1 MVDRFSGSPDAAA
14 TRLAFCRSEKGGVVD
29 AKVSEPIG
37 ADVEPRRQVRTA
49 STLIVIESS
58 SQLQNERSPF
68 PRPRRDGIAQA

>member
-14 TRLAFCRSEKGGVVD
+14 TTLAFCRSEKGGVVE
-29 AKVSEPIG
+29 AKVRDPIG
-37 ADVEPRRQVRTA
+37 ADAELRTQALTA